1 MSKNSVILVIS
12 DTHCPYHHPDLI
24 PFLKAIKKKYK
35 PDRVIHIG
43 DEVDSHAISFHDS
56 DPDLYSAGDEHQAS
70 LPTIHQMEKLFPK
83 MDLMDSNHGSL
94 VYRRQK
100 ASGLPR
106 AAMKSYNEFLQVGP
120 GWVWHDD
127 LLITMSN
134 GQQVYFCHGKSANVL
149 KVAQQYGCPTV
160 QGHYHSSCSIQYWG
174 NPNNLNWG
182 MQVGCLIDAKS
193 LAFEY
198 CKTQKSR
205 PIISCGIIIDGLP
218 KLLPMV
224 LSKGGKWNKVCP

>member
-1 MSKNSVILVIS
+1 MKNKCILIIS

-24 PFLKAIKKKYK
+24 PFLKTIKKKYK

-56 DPDLYSAGDEHQAS
+56 DPDLYSAGDEHKQS
-70 LPTIHQMEKLFPK
+70 LPTIHAMEKLFPV

-106 AAMKSYNEFLQVGP
+106 AAMKSYNEFLEVGP
-120 GWVWHDD
+120 GWKWHDD

-134 GQQVYFCHGKSANVL
+134 GQQVYFCHGKSKNVL
-149 KVAQQYGCPTV
+149 KVAQQ
-160 QGHYHSSCSIQYWG
+160 
-174 NPNNLNWG
+174 
-182 MQVGCLIDAKS
+182 
-193 LAFEY
+193 
-198 CKTQKSR
+198 
-205 PIISCGIIIDGLP
+205 
-218 KLLPMV
+218 
-224 LSKGGKWNKVCP
+224 

>member
-1 MSKNSVILVIS
+1 
-12 DTHCPYHHPDLI
+12 
-24 PFLKAIKKKYK
+24 
-35 PDRVIHIG
+35 
-43 DEVDSHAISFHDS
+43 
-56 DPDLYSAGDEHQAS
+56 
-70 LPTIHQMEKLFPK
+70 
-83 MDLMDSNHGSL
+83 
-94 VYRRQK
+94 
-100 ASGLPR
+100 
-106 AAMKSYNEFLQVGP
+106 
-120 GWVWHDD
+120 
-127 LLITMSN
+127 MSN

-205 PIISCGIIIDGLP
+205 PIIGCGIIIDGLP

-224 LSKGGKWNKVCP
+224 LSKGGRWNKVCP

>member
-1 MSKNSVILVIS
+1 MKNSCILVIS
-12 DTHCPYHHPDLI
+12 DTHIPYHHKDSI
-24 PFLKAIKKKYK
+24 DFLKAIKKKYK

-56 DPDLYSAGDEHQAS
+56 DPDLYSAGYEHQMS
-70 LPTIHQMEKLFPK
+70 LPVIKELEKIFPV

-106 AAMKSYNEFLQVGP
+106 AAMKSYNEYLDVGD
-120 GWVWHDD
+120 GWTWHDD
-127 LLITMSN
+127 LMIRMSN
-134 GQQVYFCHGKSANVL
+134 GQDCYFCHGKFANVL

-160 QGHYHSSCSIQYWG
+160 QGHYHSSFNIQYWG
-174 NPNNLNWG
+174 NPNSLNWG
-182 MQVGCLIDAKS
+182 MQVGCLIDSDS

-198 CKTQKSR
+198 MKTQKSR
-205 PIISCGIIIDGLP
+205 PIIGCGIIIDGIP

-224 LSKGGKWNKVCP
+224 LNKGGKWNQKLT

>member
-1 MSKNSVILVIS
+1 
-12 DTHCPYHHPDLI
+12 
-24 PFLKAIKKKYK
+24 
-35 PDRVIHIG
+35 
-43 DEVDSHAISFHDS
+43 
-56 DPDLYSAGDEHQAS
+56 
-70 LPTIHQMEKLFPK
+70 MEKLFPE

-106 AAMKSYNEFLQVGP
+106 AAMKSYNDFLEVGP
-120 GWVWHDD
+120 GWKWHDD
-127 LLITMSN
+127 LIITMSN
-134 GQQVYFCHGKSANVL
+134 GQQVYFCHGKAANVL

-160 QGHYHSSCSIQYWG
+160 QGHYHSSYSILYWG
-174 NPNNLNWG
+174 NPNSLNWG

-205 PIISCGIIIDGLP
+205 PIIGCGIIIDGLP

-224 LSKGGKWNKVCP
+224 LNKGGRWNKVCP